1 MKLTK
6 ETVRPVLKTA
16 LLCISN
22 PRLLLY
28 LGIGWMITNGWSYLL
43 MAIGGLLDIP
53 WMMAVSG
60 AYLAFLWLPVSPE
73 KLVTAAIAI
82 FLMKKWFPDDEKTL
96 GVLHALY
103 TKAKTGVRRLKQ
115 KRGKQNPPEKEI
127 PSMNYTWDLSVLYD
141 GFDTDAYRADLGA
154 LDASIAEINDFAQN
168 SDAAANA
175 NTFLHRYLSLYETL
189 NTLATK
195 LICYTQLRS
204 AANTADTEAA
214 SMMGVLMMKLSATAA
229 ADTVLQ
235 QKIAAI
241 DDLDAVVSADES
253 LHEYRFLLDSIKR
266 ENRYLLSDREEAL
279 FARLNISGASAWSDM
294 RDYLTS
300 SVKTVY
306 RGEEITL
313 TEVRNLAYDADPAV
327 REDAYRAELA
337 CYDKVR
343 DAVAFS
349 LNSIKQ
355 QVLTECD
362 VRGYESPLDKTLQAS
377 RMKRETLD
385 ALLSAMVDY
394 LPVFH
399 KYLRAKAKALGH
411 EGGLPWWD
419 LFAPMGS
426 GSNKKYTVEEAKDY
440 LLGIF
445 GGFDTEMH
453 DMVKASFEER
463 RIDFFPREGKV
474 GGAFDMGIAP
484 IGQSRVLTNYDGAFG
499 DIVTLAHELGHS
511 FHDRMVFSHSPLTQD
526 YTMPV
531 AETASTFNETL
542 VTSTAIA
549 RAKDNGE
556 RLALLES
563 RLQDA
568 AQIICDIYSR
578 YLFEASVFEHRKEE
592 FLDADR
598 LCALMLDAQKQ
609 AYGDGLDETTLHPY
623 MWVCK
628 SHYYSGGLSFYNFP
642 YAFGGLFARGLYA
655 KYEEM
660 GADFVPMYKALLNA
674 TPVCSVEDAA
684 AIAGLDLTDK
694 AFWAAGLAAFA
705 EDVEQF
711 CALAEN

>member
-1 MKLTK
+1 MRLPDHKVLCKT
-6 ETVRPVLKTA
+6 LKTA
-16 LLCISN
+16 LSCIAN
-22 PRLLLY
+22 PRFLLCV
-28 LGIGWMITNGWSYLL
+28 GIAWMITNGWAYVLTAL
-43 MAIGGLLDIP
+43 GAALGIA
-53 WMMAVSG
+53 WMTAVGG
-60 AYLAFLWLPVSPE
+60 AYLAFLWLPISPE
-73 KLVTAAIAI
+73 KLATAAIAI
-82 FLMKKWFPDDEKTL
+82 VLLRRLFPNDQKTL
-96 GVLHALY
+96 GVLHALHE
-103 TKAKTGVRRLKQ
+103 KAKAGVRTLKTKYNRHSD
-115 KRGKQNPPEKEI
+115 KRKEI
-127 PSMNYTWDLSVLYD
+127 NIMDYTWDLSVLYE
-141 GFDTDAYRADLGA
+141 GFDTPAFTEDLAA
-154 LDASIAEINDFAQN
+154 LDAVIDEVNTFSAEEMG
-168 SDAAANA
+168 DAGA
-175 NTFLHRYLSLYETL
+175 FLHRYIDLYEQV

-204 AANTADTEAA
+204 AANTADMEAA
-214 SMMGVLMMKLSATAA
+214 SMMGNLMMKLSATAA

-235 QKIAAI
+235 QKVASI
-241 DDLDAVVSADES
+241 DDLDAIVDADAS

-300 SVKTVY
+300 SVKTNY
-306 RGEEITL
+306 RGKEITL

-327 REDAYRAELA
+327 RKDAYDAELA

-355 QVLTECD
+355 QVLTECS
-362 VRGYESPLDKTLQAS
+362 VRGYESPLDKALKAS

-385 ALLSAMVDY
+385 ALLGAMVDY
-394 LPVFH
+394 MLAFR

-419 LFAPMGS
+419 LFAPMG
-426 GSNKKYTVEEAKDY
+426 GMDKKYTVEEAKDY
-440 LLGIF
+440 LLDIF
-445 GGFDTEMH
+445 AGFDAEMH

-484 IGQSRVLTNYDGAFG
+484 IGQSRVLTNFDGAFG

-511 FHDRMVFSHSPLTQD
+511 FHDKMVFSHSPLTQD

-542 VTSTAIA
+542 VTGTAIA
-549 RAKDNGE
+549 RATDKNE
-556 RLALLES
+556 KLALLES

-578 YLFEASVFEHRKEE
+578 YLFEASVFEHRQAE

-598 LCALMLDAQKQ
+598 LCALMLDAQKE
-609 AYGDGLDETTLHPY
+609 AYGDGLDESTLHPY

-660 GADFVPMYKALLNA
+660 GADFVPMYKKLLNA
-674 TPVCSVEDAA
+674 TSVCTVEDAA
-684 AIAGLDLTDK
+684 AIAGIDLTDK

-711 CALAEN
+711 CALVEA